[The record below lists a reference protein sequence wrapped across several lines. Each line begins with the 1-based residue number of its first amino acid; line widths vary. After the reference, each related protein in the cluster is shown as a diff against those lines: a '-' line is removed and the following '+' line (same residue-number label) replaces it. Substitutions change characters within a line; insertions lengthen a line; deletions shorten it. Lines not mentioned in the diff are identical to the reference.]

1 MQYPALVNGATPS
14 LVRRLTH
21 IARARQAP
29 PRNKTPYPATAAD
42 GTPRTMQIFRAGTHT
57 DSRGRTLTFSAAD
70 IAATAAA
77 YAPDVHEAP
86 LVVGHPA
93 MDDPAYG
100 WVESLHATGDG
111 VLEATPH
118 QVDPAFAEMV
128 AEGRFKRVSASF
140 YAPDA
145 ATNPAPGVW
154 YLRHVGFLGAHPP
167 AVKGLRPVQFSAGAD
182 GLVTIEFASALSTP
196 TEGTMTTTDTTDS
209 ASKALLAEIA
219 DVRARLE
226 ADRAALRAERAA
238 FDAECAAFSETVAAA
253 AAQKRRD
260 TAQSIVEACV
270 KAGQIVPKG
279 RQQLV
284 EFMTWLD
291 DAETVSFGEDE
302 ADRKTP
308 AAWFASWLQSLPG
321 TIRYGEVAGG
331 AAAVAARAGA
341 AIDPVATANLA
352 RRKMAA
358 ETFGGALDPRDAV
371 AAVLRGE

>member
-1 MQYPALVNGATPS
+1 
-14 LVRRLTH
+14 
-21 IARARQAP
+21 
-29 PRNKTPYPATAAD
+29 
-42 GTPRTMQIFRAGTHT
+42 MQIFRAGTHT

-70 IAATAAA
+70 IKATAAA

-100 WVESLHATGDG
+100 WVESLAATGDG
-111 VLEATPH
+111 VLEARPT

-167 AVKGLRPVQFSAGAD
+167 AVKGLRPVQFSAGATAD
-182 GLVTIEFASALSTP
+182 GLVTIEFSTP
-196 TEGTMTTTDTTDS
+196 AEDAMTTTDTTDS

-219 DVRARLE
+219 DGRARLDAE
-226 ADRAALRAERAA
+226 REALRAERVGLDAERAA
-238 FDAECAAFSETVAAA
+238 FAETVAAA
-253 AAQKRRD
+253 AAQKRRE
-260 TAQSIVEACV
+260 TAESIVEACV
-270 KAGQIVPKG
+270 AAGQIVPKG

-302 ADRKTP
+302 TDRKTP
-308 AAWFASWLQSLPG
+308 AAWFTNWLQSLPR
-321 TIRYGEVAGG
+321 TVRYGEVAGG
-331 AAAVAARAGA
+331 AAAVAARAGV

-358 ETFGGALDPRDAV
+358 DAFGGALDPRDAV
-371 AAVLRGE
+371 QAVLRGE

>member
-1 MQYPALVNGATPS
+1 
-14 LVRRLTH
+14 
-21 IARARQAP
+21 
-29 PRNKTPYPATAAD
+29 
-42 GTPRTMQIFRAGTHT
+42 MQIFRAGTHT

-77 YAPDVHEAP
+77 YTPDVHEAP

-100 WVESLHATGDG
+100 WVESLAATGDG
-111 VLEATPH
+111 VLEATAH

-128 AEGRFKRVSASF
+128 ADGRFKRVSASF

-167 AVKGLRPVQFSAGAD
+167 AVKGLRPVQFSAGAAAD
-182 GLVTIEFASALSTP
+182 GLVTIEFSTP
-196 TEGTMTTTDTTDS
+196 AEDAMTTTATTDS
-209 ASKALLAEIA
+209 AVAVLAQLTKE
-219 DVRARLE
+219 
-226 ADRAALRAERAA
+226 RAALDEARRQLDQERAALDAERAA
-238 FDAECAAFSETVAAA
+238 FAETAAAA

-260 TAQSIVEACV
+260 TAESIVEACIA
-270 KAGQIVPKG
+270 AGQIVPKG

-284 EFMTWLD
+284 EFVAWLN

-308 AAWFASWLQSLPG
+308 AAWFRNWLQSLPR
-321 TIRYGEVAGG
+321 TVRYGEVAGG

-352 RRKMAA
+352 RRKMASEA
-358 ETFGGALDPRDAV
+358 FGGALDPRDAV